1 MNLKQLLKSKAFI
14 VGVVLIVLIVFFSA
28 SARAA
33 LFSNVTQSDYYVDAY
48 DGAKIHVTVFKSVGA
63 SGKLP
68 TILVVHGLGQSSES
82 MNAISTELARHGIL
96 VVAMDYRGH
105 GDSEG
110 GINYIGEPL
119 MAPNISN
126 DLFAVY
132 SWIAER
138 DDVDLTKFG
147 VIGHSMGSRAALRFA
162 LFNPTVSA
170 LILIG
175 PYYVWESTVVNST
188 YPSANVLL
196 LVGENDIITP
206 PELAYELFRKLTDYK
221 GEVGKTFG
229 TFENKTARKLVE
241 IEGVDHY
248 TILYNKEALSEI
260 LGWVYDSFGLEG
272 EPNVIVDP
280 SVAGTG
286 VFVSY
291 FVLAFTFV
299 LMFMVFKALE
309 SRFKL
314 GVEVRLEL
322 PLWIKILVIAVVL
335 ILYYLIAYY
344 TFPLIVEKGWE
355 SYQFFKMSGA
365 QYTFYYFI
373 YLLTPF
379 AIALVITGIA
389 LFALK
394 KITKETLIPRVVGG
408 LLIGVIEAVVVFIWI
423 FIGFNLAFTGLTGD
437 YMPTLQR
444 WGIFFFYIVLL
455 FPLMLVDEI
464 IFRYLVQEMMP
475 IENRYGKI
483 AATSVVQYLVRIL
496 PFLAWLAIAV
506 NTPLL
511 VSVISQYYSAGLIE
525 NMTIVI
531 AFLPMNAYG
540 LFYAFYS
547 AELFHAPIGSYLYD
561 RTKNVLASA
570 LVRTLMLA
578 FTLSAVLALL

>member
-1 MNLKQLLKSKAFI
+1 MK
-14 VGVVLIVLIVFFSA
+14 
-28 SARAA
+28 
-33 LFSNVTQSDYYVDAY
+33 
-48 DGAKIHVTVFKSVGA
+48 
-63 SGKLP
+63 
-68 TILVVHGLGQSSES
+68 
-82 MNAISTELARHGIL
+82 
-96 VVAMDYRGH
+96 
-105 GDSEG
+105 
-110 GINYIGEPL
+110 
-119 MAPNISN
+119 
-126 DLFAVY
+126 
-132 SWIAER
+132 
-138 DDVDLTKFG
+138 
-147 VIGHSMGSRAALRFA
+147 
-162 LFNPTVSA
+162 
-170 LILIG
+170 
-175 PYYVWESTVVNST
+175 
-188 YPSANVLL
+188 
-196 LVGENDIITP
+196 
-206 PELAYELFRKLTDYK
+206 
-221 GEVGKTFG
+221 
-229 TFENKTARKLVE
+229 
-241 IEGVDHY
+241 
-248 TILYNKEALSEI
+248 
-260 LGWVYDSFGLEG
+260 G

-286 VFVSY
+286 VFASY

-299 LMFMVFKALE
+299 LMFLVFKALE
-309 SRFKL
+309 NRFKP
-314 GVEVRLEL
+314 GKEIEL
-322 PLWIKILVIAVVL
+322 KLPSWIKVLIIAVVL

-373 YLLTPF
+373 YLLAPF
-379 AIALVITGIA
+379 AVALIIAGIV

-394 KITKETLIPRVVGG
+394 RITKEGFISRISGG

-423 FIGFNLAFTGLTGD
+423 FIGFNLAFTGLTAD
-437 YMPTLQR
+437 YMPNLQR

-455 FPLMLVDEI
+455 FPLMLVDEL

-483 AATSVVQYLVRIL
+483 AVTSVAQYIVRIL
-496 PFLAWLAIAV
+496 PFSAWLAIAV

-540 LFYAFYS
+540 LFYAFSS

-561 RTKNVLASA
+561 RTKNILASA

>member
-1 MNLKQLLKSKAFI
+1 MNLKQFFKSKSFI
-14 VGVVLIVLIVFFSA
+14 VGVILIVLIIFFSA

-33 LFSNVTQSDYYVDAY
+33 LFSNVAQEDYYVEAF
-48 DGAKIHVTVFKSVGA
+48 DGTKIHVTVFKQVGA
-63 SGKLP
+63 NGKLP
-68 TILVVHGLGQSSES
+68 TVLVVHGLGQSSES

-110 GINYIGEPL
+110 GVNYIGEPL
-119 MAPNISN
+119 TAPNISN

-132 SWIAER
+132 SWIAKR
-138 DDVDLTKFG
+138 DDVDLARFG

-162 LFNPTVSA
+162 LFNPAVST

-196 LVGENDIITP
+196 LVGKNDMITP
-206 PELAYELFRKLTDYK
+206 PESAYELFRKLTDYK

-229 TFENKTARKLVE
+229 AFENRTARKLVE

-248 TILYNKEALSEI
+248 NILYNKEALSEI
-260 LGWVYDSFGLEG
+260 LGWVYSSFNLKG

-286 VFVSY
+286 VFASY

-299 LMFMVFKALE
+299 LMFLVFKALE
-309 SRFKL
+309 NRFKP
-314 GVEVRLEL
+314 GKEIEL
-322 PLWIKILVIAVVL
+322 KLPSWIKVLIIAVVL

-373 YLLTPF
+373 YLLAPF
-379 AIALVITGIA
+379 AVALIIAGIV

-394 KITKETLIPRVVGG
+394 RITKEGFISRISGG

-423 FIGFNLAFTGLTGD
+423 FIGFNLAFTGLTAD
-437 YMPTLQR
+437 YMPNLQR

-455 FPLMLVDEI
+455 FPLMLVDEL

-483 AATSVVQYLVRIL
+483 AVTSVAQYIVRIL
-496 PFLAWLAIAV
+496 PFSAWLAIAV

-540 LFYAFYS
+540 LFYAFSS

-561 RTKNVLASA
+561 RTKNILASA